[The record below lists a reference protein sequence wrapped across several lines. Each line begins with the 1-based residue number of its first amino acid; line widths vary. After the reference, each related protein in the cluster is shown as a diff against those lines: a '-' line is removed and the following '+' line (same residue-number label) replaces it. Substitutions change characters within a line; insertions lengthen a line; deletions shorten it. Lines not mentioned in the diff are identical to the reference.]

1 MRSVRL
7 GVASNNTPAVKLYT
21 SCGFHRIIE
30 AKRLYG
36 DVLVDAITFELPL

>member
-30 AKRLYG
+30 AKCQYG
-36 DVLVDAITFELPL
+36 DALVDAITFELPL